1 MDKHL
6 MSSIA
11 DVIHRRKDN
20 GATTNVEALARAME
34 HGTNIEGYRDVL
46 LIENFFTA
54 WPVRSCGEA
63 PSCWINPH
71 GFIYSVAYSMHS
83 TFMSK
88 MGLSYSDAER
98 QGWLHVSGGRIDQYF
113 QMTPAQNRVVGELIA
128 RDEGYYINDKRGEYP
143 SPKLEILREGL
154 WGVFN
159 ARPTS
164 LPRMDPD
171 LAALCDL
178 AMLTPPE
185 PTPAVMPDPW
195 AAAAQMRAQRAE
207 KYARFSRMYGAA

>member
-6 MSSIA
+6 MSSLA
-11 DVIHRRKDN
+11 DMIQRRKDQ
-20 GATTNVEALARAME
+20 GATTNVEALALAVE
-34 HGTNIEGYRDVL
+34 HGKSQSSMFTSPR
-46 LIENFFTA
+46 FFCDP
-54 WPVRSCGEA
+54 PVRSCDEA
-63 PSCWINPH
+63 PSCWINPNGMVYAVGYARH
-71 GFIYSVAYSMHS
+71 GS
-83 TFMSK
+83 FMDR
-88 MGLSYSDAER
+88 LDLNYADAER

-113 QMTPAQNRVVGELIA
+113 QFTPAQSRVVGELIA
-128 RDEGYYINDKRGEYP
+128 RDEGYWVNDKRGEYP
-143 SPKLEILREGL
+143 QSRLEILREGK
-154 WGVFN
+154 WAVFN

-195 AAAAQMRAQRAE
+195 SAAAQMRAQRVD
-207 KYARFSRMYGAA
+207 AR